1 MDTTKKIKVVQLGLG
16 SIGTSCAK
24 VVLNKNGFE
33 LVGAVDVAEDKV
45 GTDLG
50 DLLGL
55 NRKLNLEVSA
65 DVQKVLAETEPDVVL
80 HTTQSF
86 VDVVFP
92 QLETIIASGTNVVSS
107 TEELL
112 FPQLKYP
119 ELTRQLDTLAKKYE
133 VTVLGTGVNPGFVMD
148 TLAITM
154 TSVCTNVQKVT
165 AERYV
170 DASKCRL
177 SLQKKVGAGLTVEE
191 FHNLINAGKLGHIGM
206 KESVALIAYALHWEL
221 DTIEESIDPVV
232 AEEDFITPYL
242 KVKKG
247 QVAGIKNVGHGWK
260 DGQEVI
266 ALDLRMYVGA
276 QNPHDAITIEGDPP
290 VHLIIKDGI
299 FGDLAAV
306 AMLINVAPIVIAAE
320 PGLKTMADLPIPRA
334 FL

>member
-50 DLLGL
+50 DLLEL

-154 TSVCTNVQKVT
+154 TSVCTNVKKVT
-165 AERYV
+165 AECYV
-170 DASKCRL
+170 DASKRRL

-206 KESVALIAYALHWEL
+206 KESVALIAYALRWEL

-290 VHLIIKDGI
+290 VHLIIKDDI

-306 AMLINVAPIVIAAE
+306 AMLINFAPIVIAAE